1 MIYVKKYVLQSV
13 LFVLFLSCISSCST
27 SKDLTA
33 YSSFEFE
40 TRGKSKNPALLF
52 FSDENL
58 ESNDSIIRYLSKK
71 YYVIKV
77 IDTNEDTLNKLNGDN
92 SLTRGLQGIEVYN
105 HINNQITLKGIAA
118 SGLECLHIYTWAMNT
133 RTAEIILFPLFKE
146 SLNDHL
152 RLALGGSTK
161 IFPAYKKDFDA
172 LEIYENINS
181 PYPVS
186 GMIQGYSFR
195 YLESLKDITPQIYM
209 KSFEGKLEF
218 NLLP

>member
-1 MIYVKKYVLQSV
+1 M
-13 LFVLFLSCISSCST
+13 
-27 SKDLTA
+27 
-33 YSSFEFE
+33 
-40 TRGKSKNPALLF
+40 
-52 FSDENL
+52 
-58 ESNDSIIRYLSKK
+58 
-71 YYVIKV
+71 IKV
-77 IDTNEDTLNKLNGDN
+77 IDTNEDILNKLNGDN
-92 SLTRGLQGIEVYN
+92 SLTRGLQGIDVYN

-133 RTAEIILFPLFKE
+133 RTAEIILFPLFKD

-161 IFPAYKKDFDA
+161 IFPAYRKDFDV

-181 PYPVS
+181 PYPVT